1 MKRASVLSCCI
12 ALASL
17 IGCSTESTQSDVV
30 KTEGIWADIRVTSND
45 EGSRVVTEF
54 NLNSSSGANVILS
67 DGDSVRATL
76 GNERKIL
83 VKDHD
88 LFDVDYQGYF
98 TATAKNSELTLE
110 FIRDKENEKLTSRVK
125 LPAPIKLYAPV
136 SERFNRNDDI
146 LVEWREEGDITTKLF
161 LEFKSFCTKTTG
173 ESSLISFESEILE
186 SGGQYKILLSELT
199 GFDDDAL
206 DKTKPCDTTVTL
218 FRTRKGAIDTKFKAG
233 SRINAIQEKQS
244 EKFQITLN

>member
-1 MKRASVLSCCI
+1 MKRFSVIASSI
-12 ALASL
+12 IIASL
-17 IGCSTESTQSDVV
+17 VGCSTESTQSDVV
-30 KTEGIWADIRVTSND
+30 KTEGIWADIRVTSNG

-83 VKDHD
+83 VKDSD

-125 LPAPIKLYAPV
+125 LPAPIKLYSPV
-136 SERFNRNDDI
+136 SERFNRNDNI
-146 LVEWREEGDITTKLF
+146 LVEWREESDINTKLF

-173 ESSLISFESEILE
+173 DSSLISFESEILE

-218 FRTRKGAIDTKFKAG
+218 FRTRKGAIDPKFKSG